1 MKKHLLSLSIFAC
14 FFFVIV
20 SCSRNSYKASNF
32 EEKTEQHQV
41 VAVLP
46 AEMVFTGPQP
56 KNMTEADINKLEE
69 QESLDFQ
76 LALYNSILRH
86 ANTRKYITTINFQD
100 ITITQKKLSD
110 AGIDVR
116 SSWIM
121 DDKDLAKALG
131 VDAVVKMRVQKQ
143 RHMSDAASYGVD
155 VAKQVITSIPIGR
168 KLPMPSKVGKT
179 HDIHAACKLVSNN
192 VVLWNNNYR
201 SATDWNTPANDVIAG
216 IADNFGENFPYKRKR
231 R

>member
-1 MKKHLLSLSIFAC
+1 MKTHLPFLSIIVCLLAT
-14 FFFVIV
+14 V
-20 SCSRNSYKASNF
+20 SCSRDYYKNSNF

-41 VAVLP
+41 IAVLP

-56 KNMTEADINKLEE
+56 KNMTEEDITKLEE
-69 QESLDFQ
+69 QESVDFQ

-86 ANTRKYITTINFQD
+86 ANTRKYITTIDFQD

-110 AGIDVR
+110 AGVAVR
-116 SSWIM
+116 NSWTM
-121 DDKDLAKALG
+121 DDKDLAKILG
-131 VDAVVKMRVQKQ
+131 VDAVIKMRIQKQ

-155 VAKQVITSIPIGR
+155 VAKRVITSIPIGN
-168 KLPMPSKVGKT
+168 KLPMPSRVGRT

-201 SATDWNTPANDVIAG
+201 SATDWNTPANDVIAN
-216 IADNFGENFPYKRKR
+216 ITDNFGENFPYKRKR